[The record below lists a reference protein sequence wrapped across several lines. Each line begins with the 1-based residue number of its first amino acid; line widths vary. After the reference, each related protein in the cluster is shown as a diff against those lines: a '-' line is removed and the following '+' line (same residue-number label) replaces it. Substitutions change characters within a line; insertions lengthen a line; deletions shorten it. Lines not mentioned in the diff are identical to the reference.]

1 MTDSA
6 ALDGL
11 RVLVTG
17 ASGFIGSHLCARL
30 AKLGAEVHGVYRT
43 SSSNCS
49 LFRWWQVS
57 LDDEMATRNLVET
70 VNPAVIFHL
79 ASFVSGSRAIEHV
92 MPALRSN
99 LMSTVNLLE
108 SATATGCQRIV
119 LTGSLEE
126 TEGDATVAVP
136 ASPYAAAKSAASAY
150 ARMFNALYKTPVVTA
165 RLFMVYGPGQNDYK
179 KLIPYVT
186 RSLLRDDVPR
196 LMSGTR
202 EIDWIYVDDVID
214 AYLALAEA
222 PGIEGCTIDVGSGKL
237 TSVRDVVTKIVDI
250 LSPEVQPDFGSIN
263 DRPME
268 RVRVADVQS
277 ALEITGWKPRTT
289 LSEGLAKTVDWYR
302 KYASD

>member
-1 MTDSA
+1 
-6 ALDGL
+6 
-11 RVLVTG
+11 
-17 ASGFIGSHLCARL
+17 
-30 AKLGAEVHGVYRT
+30 
-43 SSSNCS
+43 
-49 LFRWWQVS
+49 
-57 LDDEMATRNLVET
+57 
-70 VNPAVIFHL
+70 
-79 ASFVSGSRAIEHV
+79 
-92 MPALRSN
+92 
-99 LMSTVNLLE
+99 
-108 SATATGCQRIV
+108 
-119 LTGSLEE
+119 
-126 TEGDATVAVP
+126 
-136 ASPYAAAKSAASAY
+136 
-150 ARMFNALYKTPVVTA
+150 MFNALYKTPVVTA